1 MTEASCLRIYLTES
15 SKIDGNPAM
24 ETILELCRSAGLRG
38 VSVLRGIEGLGQ
50 HGIHSASF
58 LALSNDLP
66 LIIDAI
72 DTTERVEAALQQ
84 MQPHLGCCTVATWPV
99 SLRLGNIDAHRDQP
113 VDQSTDS
120 SIDPSINQTGD
131 QHGNG

>member
-1 MTEASCLRIYLTES
+1 
-15 SKIDGNPAM
+15 M
-24 ETILELCRSAGLRG
+24 ETILELCHNAGLRG

-72 DTTERVEAALQQ
+72 DTTERIEAALQQ
-84 MQPHLGCCTVATWPV
+84 MQAHLGCCTVATWPV
-99 SLRLGNIDAHRDQP
+99 SLRLGTIDRANKQ
-113 VDQSTDS
+113 Q
-120 SIDPSINQTGD
+120 GD

>member
-15 SKIDGNPAM
+15 SKIDGKPAL
-24 ETILELCRSAGLRG
+24 ETILELCHHAGLRG

-72 DTTERVEAALQQ
+72 DTSQRIEAALQQ

-99 SLRLGNIDAHRDQP
+99 SLRLGAINTQ
-113 VDQSTDS
+113 TDRNE
-120 SIDPSINQTGD
+120 DPTGD

>member
-1 MTEASCLRIYLTES
+1 MTQASCLRIYLTEAS
-15 SKIDGNPAM
+15 NIDGSPAM
-24 ETILELCRSAGLRG
+24 EAILELCHHAGLRG

-72 DTTERVEAALQQ
+72 DTSERIEAALQQ
-84 MQPHLGCCTVATWPV
+84 MRPHLGGCTVATWPV
-99 SLRLGNIDAHRDQP
+99 SLRLG
-113 VDQSTDS
+113 
-120 SIDPSINQTGD
+120 SINAQANRNEKQTGG

>member
-15 SKIDGNPAM
+15 SEIDGKPAM
-24 ETILELCRSAGLRG
+24 EIILELCRDAGLRG
-38 VSVLRGIEGLGQ
+38 VSIMRGIEGLGQ

-58 LALSNDLP
+58 LSLSNSLP

-72 DTTERVEAALQQ
+72 DTNERIEAALQQ

-99 SLRLGNIDAHRDQP
+99 SLRMGNIETPRDQP
-113 VDQSTDS
+113 
-120 SIDPSINQTGD
+120 NGQTGD